1 MKLTKEVI
9 LAALSNITLPNE
21 GKSIVESGAI
31 KNVHIFGT
39 DVELDVEIQIP
50 TLQYKKRVEVD
61 CIKAIHDH
69 AFEKSKVKVNLIVNA
84 PKKTIEIKGKKV
96 DSGEITSIEEILESG
111 ARIQEAGIIKKLLP
125 DLKSEVVD
133 VGIIQRMTTNG
144 QSTRFKAIVAAGN
157 ENGYLGIGQG
167 KSKQMRIAI
176 EKATNQAFLNINP
189 IKMGCGSWECKCDQK
204 HSVPFKVKG
213 KGGSVTIEIIPAPR
227 GLGLVAGG
235 KIKRLLELAGLK
247 DAWTTAKGSTPTM
260 GSTSKAVLDCLRQTF
275 SQG

>member
-1 MKLTKEVI
+1 MSQTTQSKNAQGQSRGGPRRRSAPVYGRGVPG
-9 LAALSNITLPNE
+9 SNDRP
-21 GKSIVESGAI
+21 
-31 KNVHIFGT
+31 
-39 DVELDVEIQIP
+39 
-50 TLQYKKRVEVD
+50 KR
-61 CIKAIHDH
+61 
-69 AFEKSKVKVNLIVNA
+69 
-84 PKKTIEIKGKKV
+84 PKKELVEKVWIPNTILGQKV
-96 DSGEITSIEEILESG
+96 VSGEISSLEEIIESG
-111 ARIQEAGIIKKLLP
+111 LRIQETGIIKKLLP

-133 VGIIQRMTTNG
+133 VGIIQKMTSNG

-157 ENGYLGIGQG
+157 EDGYLGIGRG

-176 EKATNQAFLNINP
+176 EKATSQAFLNVNP
-189 IKMGCGSWECKCDQK
+189 IKLGCGSWECRCDQK
-204 HSVPFKVKG
+204 HSIPFKVKG

-260 GSTSKAVLDCLRQTF
+260 SSTSKAVLDCLRQTF